1 MLGLLLQELVSEI
14 ASAAALLAYPGSRRN
29 DSCPLPPPGRDKC
42 GAAERLIALCSRAA
56 PGLLAGLEIGT
67 PAL

>member
-1 MLGLLLQELVSEI
+1 MLGLLLQELVPEI
-14 ASAAALLAYPGSRRN
+14 AWAAALLVCPGSRRN
-29 DSCPLPPPGRDKC
+29 DSCPPPLPGRDKR